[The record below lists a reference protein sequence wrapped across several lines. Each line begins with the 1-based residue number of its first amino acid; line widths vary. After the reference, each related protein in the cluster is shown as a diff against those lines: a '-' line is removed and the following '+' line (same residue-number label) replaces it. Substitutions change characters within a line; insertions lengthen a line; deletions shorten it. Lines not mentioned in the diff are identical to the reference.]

1 MKIICVEK
9 NYFNDVITT
18 DTPVSK
24 VPIIY
29 HKPSTALA
37 RKGVAMPFPENIEEL
52 SFQTEIVLRIC
63 KNGKRIRPR
72 NAFQFIDKWT
82 VGINFTDAN
91 LFAKLQSKGLPWE
104 LARAFD
110 NSSAAG
116 DFRPLERYSQT
127 KDASFSMFCNGDKVQ
142 EGRSSNLILKFETL
156 IAYISEYFTLQIG
169 DLIFTGTPIPYGDT
183 VYPGSKLEG
192 YLNNELLLDLYIR

>member
-9 NYFNDVITT
+9 NYFNDEITPDIPT
-18 DTPVSK
+18 AK

-29 HKPSTALA
+29 HKPSTALI
-37 RKGVAMPFPENIEEL
+37 RKGVTMPYPETIEEL
-52 SFQTEIVLRIC
+52 RYNTEIVLRVS

-72 NAFQFIDKWT
+72 NAFQFIDQWT
-82 VGINFTDAN
+82 VGVNFTDAN
-91 LFAKLQSKGLPWE
+91 LFATLQSKGLPWE

-110 NSSAAG
+110 NSSAVG
-116 DFRPLERYSQT
+116 DFRPLEKYSQT

-142 EGRSSNLILKFETL
+142 EGNTSNLILKFENL

-183 VYPGSKLEG
+183 IYPGNKLEG
-192 YLNNELLLDLYIR
+192 YLNNELLLDLYLR